1 MSMLLMIYALGN
13 INDVSWGTR
22 DAKSVPRNPVNP
34 GQDGILSRIVGSTAT
49 DTPYSIGNILR

>member
-22 DAKSVPRNPVNP
+22 DTKSVPRDSGNPT
-34 GQDGILSRIVGSTAT
+34 QEGILSRITGSTAT
-49 DTPYSIGNILR
+49 DTPYSIGNMLR